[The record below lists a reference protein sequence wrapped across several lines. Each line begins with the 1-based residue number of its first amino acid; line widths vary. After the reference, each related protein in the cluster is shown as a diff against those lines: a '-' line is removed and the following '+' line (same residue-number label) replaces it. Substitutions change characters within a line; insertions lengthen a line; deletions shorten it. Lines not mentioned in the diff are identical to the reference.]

1 MSHLILD
8 IISFSYQK
16 DLILLIKISQVS
28 KFYNNLF
35 KNTILYH
42 DMYIKYRLKN
52 LPIIQPIF
60 SIYGEYSK
68 LQQTDYYNNDVLI
81 KYLGRIN
88 LNIDEIASF
97 NIYLIKKCLQYS
109 KTIRNPDVSIFE
121 CDINGRIIQLP
132 NNSGYIKMDNNY
144 KGYTIKTYRRMLGKY
159 FDIRFDINQF
169 QTNYLK
175 NLSEIMLTRL
185 KNLPM

>member
-1 MSHLILD
+1 M
-8 IISFSYQK
+8 
-16 DLILLIKISQVS
+16 
-28 KFYNNLF
+28 
-35 KNTILYH
+35 
-42 DMYIKYRLKN
+42 
-52 LPIIQPIF
+52 
-60 SIYGEYSK
+60 
-68 LQQTDYYNNDVLI
+68 
-81 KYLGRIN
+81 
-88 LNIDEIASF
+88 
-97 NIYLIKKCLQYS
+97 IKKCLQYS

-185 KNLPM
+185 KNLPIIQLTTCLLRSLKFKSDLQSSIAVPDS